1 MEEHRHLPEVS
12 RLSVV
17 AACIMLAYALIPFVR
32 VPQNQFSYQ
41 LPGILLEF
49 NLSYATL
56 VSFLVAAMA
65 AAGTDWLV
73 RAHPHLGSQRTVVH
87 WFTPALTA
95 WALSVPLGTLE
106 MGLGWWAVFAFG
118 SLLLVLVLIAE
129 YIAVDAF
136 DIRYALASVGLTAV
150 TLALYLILAIA
161 VRAAGLRLYV
171 ILLTLAP
178 TVGLLS
184 LRTLHLRLG
193 GKWYIQWAIGIGLVI
208 AQLAVGLHYWPLT
221 PLKYGL
227 FVTGTAYGLTSLAGA
242 IEEKQIGRSLWL
254 EPLTMTAIF
263 WLLALLI
270 RGQ

>member
-32 VPQNQFSYQ
+32 VPQNQFSFQ
-41 LPGILLEF
+41 LLGIRLDFE
-49 NLSYATL
+49 LSYATL

-65 AAGTDWLV
+65 AAGVDWMV
-73 RAHPHLGSQRTVVH
+73 RAHPHLGDQRTFVH

-106 MGLGWWAVFAFG
+106 LGLGWWAVFAFG
-118 SLLLVLVLIAE
+118 SLLLVMVLIAE
-129 YIAVDAF
+129 YIAVDTF
-136 DIRYALASVGLTAV
+136 DIRYALASIGLTAV

-171 ILLTLAP
+171 VLLTLVP
-178 TVGLLS
+178 TVGFLS

-193 GKWYIQWAIGIGLVI
+193 GKWYIEWAIGISLAI
-208 AQLAVGLHYWPLT
+208 AQVVVGLHYWPLT
-221 PLKYGL
+221 PLEYGL
-227 FVTGTAYGLTSLAGA
+227 FVTGAAYGLTSLAGA
-242 IEEKQIGRSLWL
+242 IEERQIGRALWL
-254 EPLTMTAIF
+254 EPVTMTAVF
-263 WLLALLI
+263 WVLAVLF
-270 RGQ
+270 RG